1 MNLKTPTRAK
11 PTTQPVPVM
20 RDGRELVARMDA
32 RFAPETYDA
41 ESNTIR
47 VSLGT
52 GAPVQRYDWNSDTW
66 FIEVL
71 DMSPESWRLDRMNSG
86 APFLADHRSYDLG
99 AIIGKFV
106 PGSVRIEN
114 GELVGTVKLSRSK
127 RSEDNVRDILDGII
141 ANTSV
146 GYAVHQ
152 WADGGIDEATQL
164 RIYRAVDIEGLEGS
178 AVGIPADITGGI
190 RSASAD
196 VTQEGGDMAKVE
208 RTEAVENTEAT
219 PEAADETH
227 TDVETVVEPAVE
239 KVDERAIADKA
250 IAEYEARCQ
259 DIRLTGRKMGLAE
272 TEIDAV
278 VADRGLSAESAIRK
292 MADIRAERDR
302 MSETNTR
309 VDVTHDVADKRR
321 NAIGLALE
329 GRARVD
335 KNPDKEAMREF
346 GNLTLREIVRDY
358 LGGDTR
364 GMSNREL
371 FNRMT
376 SSDFPLILAN
386 LANKI
391 ALARTEASAEYR
403 WFERVFTRMDYND
416 FRPHSTPWLGA
427 ASSLPQVKEG
437 DNYTLGTMNERNESS
452 TAIKYGRDFD
462 FTLEMMVND
471 DLDAF
476 ALAPSIIT
484 EAAWRQAS
492 NLCAA
497 LLSGNQTMGDGNPL
511 FDAAHANIGAS
522 NGVPTA
528 ARLNQLDGLL
538 LDQSR
543 PVPGGGV
550 ERIGT
555 AGKFL
560 LFPASLKPTIKQLFE
575 PVARPDYTTEVLAV
589 GIPEENRI
597 VVPSFTGTSY
607 YMATG
612 RVASARYGYLRDEG
626 GLVVSQYAKPEADKV
641 VYHAR
646 LTFGAHINKW
656 EDFAMNAGV

>member
-52 GAPVQRYDWNSDTW
+52 GAPVQRYNWNSDTW

-71 DMSPESWRLDRMNSG
+71 DMDERSWRLDRMNSG
-86 APFLADHRSYDLG
+86 APFLADHRSYDLD

-114 GELVGTVKLSRSK
+114 GELVGAVKLSRSK

-146 GYAVHQ
+146 GYAVHR
-152 WADGGIDEATQL
+152 WADGGIDEETQL

-190 RSASAD
+190 RSAEAD
-196 VTQEGGDMAKVE
+196 VNLEVDMADEVE
-208 RTEAVENTEAT
+208 KTDKAVEAVE
-219 PEAADETH
+219 PVAASVAE
-227 TDVETVVEPAVE
+227 VEPVVA
-239 KVDERAIADKA
+239 VDERALAEKA

-292 MADIRAERDR
+292 MADIRAEKDK
-302 MSETNTR
+302 MSETNSR

-329 GRARVD
+329 GRARID

-427 ASSLPQVKEG
+427 ASSLSQVNEG
-437 DNYTLGTMNERNESS
+437 EIYTLGTMNERNEAS

-462 FTLEMMVND
+462 FTMEMMVND

-511 FDAAHANIGAS
+511 FDVAHANIGSS

-626 GLVVSQYAKPEADKV
+626 GLVVTQYAKPEADKV

-656 EDFAMNAGV
+656 EDFAYNAGV